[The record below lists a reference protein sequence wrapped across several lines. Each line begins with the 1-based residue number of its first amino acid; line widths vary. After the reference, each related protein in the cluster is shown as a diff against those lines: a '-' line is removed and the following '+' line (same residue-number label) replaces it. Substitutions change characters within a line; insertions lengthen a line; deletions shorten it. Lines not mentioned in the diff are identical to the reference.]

1 MAMTQISYG
10 EIADQTI
17 RSFLKAVVLIDDHW
31 LEAQNVPVLESID
44 DSQLNLEPQTIP
56 LQEGV
61 DSTNTA
67 QDKEIS
73 TVTTSITDPAYLR
86 EIGSEIV
93 KQGYLFTGFAYTD
106 TLSKT
111 ALNLASKADILILDW
126 HLGNVDSRPALA
138 LLEELKTTSSPR
150 FIFIL
155 TEQDLDE
162 VRKKIIERLGEPT
175 GGTALVFSCGPF
187 SFSLKNKPQTG
198 GSNCVLAT
206 QVLEEAILGIRERF
220 GGLLQLAAL
229 ELLGQYRQCLH
240 EVLDHFHADTD
251 LPFILEWLE
260 KESPIRDNHSF
271 NALAIDEWK
280 ASVTRRY
287 PPSTAQIINNDTVS
301 ALLVNWKETI
311 DLPDNYL
318 EKLKESIKDEDTPF
332 PDDKKK
338 VEELVGSLYE
348 WMTSCESNWPS
359 NLEGLKKGSAWP
371 KSTKRIL
378 SMNYLGL
385 RKGIKSPIEKLAD
398 LDVLFQC
405 QANLPLKLNQGT
417 VLIDP
422 MGIYLICITP
432 TCDCSRPARIKNC
445 YVFLEANLVDIATL
459 KNHPEGS
466 VVALRTNDNG
476 NLLLAVN
483 LKPTYTYKITNPSL
497 ENDIHASGT
506 YGTETTFIA
515 KPVAQL
521 RAARV
526 QSLISLAAGK
536 SIEVGLDRSELL
548 RQLCKSN

>member
-1 MAMTQISYG
+1 
-10 EIADQTI
+10 
-17 RSFLKAVVLIDDHW
+17 
-31 LEAQNVPVLESID
+31 
-44 DSQLNLEPQTIP
+44 
-56 LQEGV
+56 
-61 DSTNTA
+61 
-67 QDKEIS
+67 
-73 TVTTSITDPAYLR
+73 
-86 EIGSEIV
+86 
-93 KQGYLFTGFAYTD
+93 
-106 TLSKT
+106 
-111 ALNLASKADILILDW
+111 
-126 HLGNVDSRPALA
+126 
-138 LLEELKTTSSPR
+138 
-150 FIFIL
+150 
-155 TEQDLDE
+155 
-162 VRKKIIERLGEPT
+162 
-175 GGTALVFSCGPF
+175 
-187 SFSLKNKPQTG
+187 
-198 GSNCVLAT
+198 
-206 QVLEEAILGIRERF
+206 
-220 GGLLQLAAL
+220 
-229 ELLGQYRQCLH
+229 
-240 EVLDHFHADTD
+240 
-251 LPFILEWLE
+251 
-260 KESPIRDNHSF
+260 
-271 NALAIDEWK
+271 
-280 ASVTRRY
+280 
-287 PPSTAQIINNDTVS
+287 
-301 ALLVNWKETI
+301 
-311 DLPDNYL
+311 
-318 EKLKESIKDEDTPF
+318 
-332 PDDKKK
+332 
-338 VEELVGSLYE
+338 
-348 WMTSCESNWPS
+348 
-359 NLEGLKKGSAWP
+359 
-371 KSTKRIL
+371 
-378 SMNYLGL
+378 MNYLGL

>member
-338 VEELVGSLYE
+338 VEELVGSLNE
-348 WMTSCESNWPS
+348 WMTTCESNWPS

>member
-155 TEQDLDE
+155 TDQDLDE

-175 GGTALVFSCGPF
+175 GGTALVFSSGPF

-318 EKLKESIKDEDTPF
+318 EKLKESIKKE
-332 PDDKKK
+332 
-338 VEELVGSLYE
+338 VHG
-348 WMTSCESNWPS
+348 
-359 NLEGLKKGSAWP
+359 P
-371 KSTKRIL
+371 K
-378 SMNYLGL
+378 
-385 RKGIKSPIEKLAD
+385 
-398 LDVLFQC
+398 
-405 QANLPLKLNQGT
+405 
-417 VLIDP
+417 
-422 MGIYLICITP
+422 
-432 TCDCSRPARIKNC
+432 ARS
-445 YVFLEANLVDIATL
+445 VFY
-459 KNHPEGS
+459 P
-466 VVALRTNDNG
+466 
-476 NLLLAVN
+476 
-483 LKPTYTYKITNPSL
+483 
-497 ENDIHASGT
+497 
-506 YGTETTFIA
+506 
-515 KPVAQL
+515 
-521 RAARV
+521 
-526 QSLISLAAGK
+526 
-536 SIEVGLDRSELL
+536 
-548 RQLCKSN
+548 